1 LVTQNWSIRVV
12 DASTFGPF
20 LKTVANGLGFES
32 EDALP
37 DGVGE
42 LHAGEFRLSYAVNRS
57 IAFAAFRWLDAGPSV
72 QEVETFYLG
81 NLTRAPH
88 AGLRT
93 RSLADRGQSAPGF
106 ESDWESAVG
115 GYPTTLPG
123 PAPGFLELAGLLAS
137 SGTATLTNADLLSQA
152 RALES
157 ELSYAKLTIHDLESA
172 LSVAEENLRFMST
185 AGTQRVREVAKP
197 KAPPPLELGTGKLP
211 EVPGWALEH
220 ADRVV
225 ILPRA
230 LAGAKKSQY
239 ETPEAVMAALAFLA
253 GPYRAHK
260 RGELS
265 LAEFTDALK
274 EQPFQL
280 ANSVGASVA
289 GEQGEQYYVRW
300 AGRRVFM
307 DQHLLKGGGREPR
320 YCMRI
325 YFFWDPV
332 TERAV
337 VGSMTH
343 HLENRLS

>member
-1 LVTQNWSIRVV
+1 MVTQNWSIRVV
-12 DASTFGPF
+12 DATTFGPYMT
-20 LKTVANGLGFES
+20 TVALGLGFEAA
-32 EDALP
+32 DAIP

-42 LHAGEFRLSYAVNRS
+42 LHAGLCRLSYAVNRS
-57 IAFAAFRWLDAGPSV
+57 LSFAAFRWLDTGATPR
-72 QEVETFYLG
+72 EVETFFLG

-88 AGLRT
+88 SGLRT
-93 RSLADRGQSAPGF
+93 QHLAEGGPLASTFD
-106 ESDWESAVG
+106 SDWEAAVG
-115 GYPTTLPG
+115 GKPTTLPG
-123 PAPGFLELAGLLAS
+123 AAPGFLELAGLLAS

-157 ELSYAKLTIHDLESA
+157 ELAYAQLTIHDLEGA
-172 LSVAEENLRFMST
+172 LSVAEENLRFMGT
-185 AGTQRVREVAKP
+185 ANTQRVREVAKP
-197 KAPPPLELGTGKLP
+197 KAPPPELGTGKLP
-211 EVPGWALEH
+211 EVPGWAQEH

-230 LAGAKKSQY
+230 MAGAKKSQY
-239 ETPEAVMAALAFLA
+239 ETPEAVMSALEFLA

-260 RGELS
+260 RGELA
-265 LAEFTDALK
+265 LTDFSEVLK
-274 EQPFQL
+274 VQPFQL
-280 ANSVGASVA
+280 TNSVGASVA

-307 DQHLLKGGGREPR
+307 DQHILKGGGREPR